1 MLSNKNDYDNF
12 EHLKLSIEK
21 PRGQLLC
28 YIQYVDYDKNIL
40 EPFCTKMHCDAI
52 RLTGQSRYSIC
63 PLYGQGFHTYSTTFL
78 PVLLQCIPIRI

>member
-28 YIQYVDYDKNIL
+28 YIQYVGLYVGFIVDWS
-40 EPFCTKMHCDAI
+40 E
-52 RLTGQSRYSIC
+52 R
-63 PLYGQGFHTYSTTFL
+63 PL
-78 PVLLQCIPIRI
+78 P

>member
-28 YIQYVDYDKNIL
+28 YIQYADRKYMMVVTLGRVDMASQLMYPQMDW
-40 EPFCTKMHCDAI
+40 
-52 RLTGQSRYSIC
+52 
-63 PLYGQGFHTYSTTFL
+63 
-78 PVLLQCIPIRI
+78 

>member
-28 YIQYVDYDKNIL
+28 YIQYVHDTSVGTTNVDPVVTGIGIIGRGVPK
-40 EPFCTKMHCDAI
+40 AI
-52 RLTGQSRYSIC
+52 SGGSITHIMIH
-63 PLYGQGFHTYSTTFL
+63 G
-78 PVLLQCIPIRI
+78 

>member
-28 YIQYVDYDKNIL
+28 YVQYVRTKLFTDDKL
-40 EPFCTKMHCDAI
+40 QLDMKMNKNLRSMD
-52 RLTGQSRYSIC
+52 TSESEDD
-63 PLYGQGFHTYSTTFL
+63 
-78 PVLLQCIPIRI
+78 

>member
-28 YIQYVDYDKNIL
+28 YIQYVPGERQD
-40 EPFCTKMHCDAI
+40 F
-52 RLTGQSRYSIC
+52 
-63 PLYGQGFHTYSTTFL
+63 
-78 PVLLQCIPIRI
+78 PIFGGGTCE

>member
-28 YIQYVDYDKNIL
+28 YLQYTHTDSTIIGT
-40 EPFCTKMHCDAI
+40 P
-52 RLTGQSRYSIC
+52 TG
-63 PLYGQGFHTYSTTFL
+63 T
-78 PVLLQCIPIRI
+78 

>member
-28 YIQYVDYDKNIL
+28 YIQYTNWGFNSLI
-40 EPFCTKMHCDAI
+40 
-52 RLTGQSRYSIC
+52 TGLLGMVFIC
-63 PLYGQGFHTYSTTFL
+63 MKQLH
-78 PVLLQCIPIRI
+78 

>member
-28 YIQYVDYDKNIL
+28 YVQYLNMMK
-40 EPFCTKMHCDAI
+40 C
-52 RLTGQSRYSIC
+52 
-63 PLYGQGFHTYSTTFL
+63 
-78 PVLLQCIPIRI
+78 